1 MGDSGVD
8 LFRRI
13 YDGFRAP
20 LSSVDCGRM
29 CAPHNNGQPVCCS
42 TAHAVPIVDVD
53 EWRLLKARTRL
64 WHIYRPS
71 DAVGKAI
78 KADLHRDCRAIEC
91 KGPAHCERDNRS
103 LSCRTFPFFP
113 YITREDEIPGL
124 AYYWTFEDRCWV
136 MSNLGTVERPFVEE
150 FLAAYEAVFAHDRKE
165 YESLKDHSA
174 QMRRV
179 FTRWRRIIPLIG
191 RYGGYLAVEPGTH
204 AIRPAQLEEFARHG
218 PYAEKPAAAE

>member
-1 MGDSGVD
+1 
-8 LFRRI
+8 
-13 YDGFRAP
+13 
-20 LSSVDCGRM
+20 
-29 CAPHNNGQPVCCS
+29 
-42 TAHAVPIVDVD
+42 
-53 EWRLLKARTRL
+53 
-64 WHIYRPS
+64 
-71 DAVGKAI
+71 
-78 KADLHRDCRAIEC
+78 
-91 KGPAHCERDNRS
+91 
-103 LSCRTFPFFP
+103 
-113 YITREDEIPGL
+113 
-124 AYYWTFEDRCWV
+124 

-191 RYGGYLAVEPGTH
+191 RDGGYLAVEPGTH